1 MCHYQRQRFLKT
13 FVFSYLYL
21 YKHSPEF
28 QAQAAYTLI
37 HFARSNRLSWLNQSS
52 NCSGRDETW
61 SEFLPSQLQSVGS
74 PDWKA
79 KGKLTQADLKEA
91 IYMKAF
97 ELMDEGKFFEDA
109 AEVGKEL
116 KKHWLQPS
124 ESFKYEKIAEMHS
137 RLEKIYANIAVE
149 NRVPPKYY
157 RVSFWGRGH
166 PTFLQVCPYTK

>member
-1 MCHYQRQRFLKT
+1 M
-13 FVFSYLYL
+13 
-21 YKHSPEF
+21 
-28 QAQAAYTLI
+28 
-37 HFARSNRLSWLNQSS
+37 
-52 NCSGRDETW
+52 
-61 SEFLPSQLQSVGS
+61 QSVGS

-97 ELMDEGKFFEDA
+97 ELMDEGKFYEDA

-137 RLEKIYANIAVE
+137 RLAKIYANIAVE

-166 PTFLQVCPYTK
+166 PTFLQVCPYHNPK